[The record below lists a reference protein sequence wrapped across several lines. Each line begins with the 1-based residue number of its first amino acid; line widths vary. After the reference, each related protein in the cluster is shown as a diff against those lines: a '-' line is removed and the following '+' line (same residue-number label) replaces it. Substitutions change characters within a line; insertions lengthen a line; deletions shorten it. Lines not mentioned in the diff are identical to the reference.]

1 MAGGEDPESVLS
13 AFGWNVL
20 QAALQVDPT
29 SYIYISYASCCFGL
43 WISIIWFRL
52 ISAKMR
58 N

>member
-43 WISIIWFRL
+43 
-52 ISAKMR
+52 
-58 N
+58 